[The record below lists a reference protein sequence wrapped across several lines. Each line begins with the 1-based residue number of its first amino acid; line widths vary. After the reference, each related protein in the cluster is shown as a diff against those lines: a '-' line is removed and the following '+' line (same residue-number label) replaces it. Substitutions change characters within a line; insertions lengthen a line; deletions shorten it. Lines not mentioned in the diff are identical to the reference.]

1 MMYLYPPVVDL
12 GAVKHRKATGQ
23 AFLLREIDITE
34 LNQNRNQ
41 YANPAQFT
49 HLINLNLAEENFR
62 GLRPE

>member
-1 MMYLYPPVVDL
+1 MMMYLYPPVADL
-12 GAVKHRKATGQ
+12 SAVKHGEATGQ

-49 HLINLNLAEENFR
+49 HLINLAEEHFT
-62 GLRPE
+62 GLSPE